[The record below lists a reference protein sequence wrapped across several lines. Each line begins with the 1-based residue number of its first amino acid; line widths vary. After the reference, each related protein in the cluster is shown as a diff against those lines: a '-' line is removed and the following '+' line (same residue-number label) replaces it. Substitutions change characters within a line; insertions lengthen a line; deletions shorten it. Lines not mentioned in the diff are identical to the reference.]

1 MPLMGRTKV
10 NSAAF
15 LRVCAQWR
23 RTAETCAFHNCTYTS
38 AFPLSLL
45 SLFMLCTQ
53 HSNLFCS
60 SYTTTYMQLATTVTL
75 RAPHKLHKTKKL
87 INFIKSKFVF
97 LFFCSTFKF
106 HVGFIFM
113 VLLHNSGF
121 VFTQDV
127 KQSQSAPSID
137 TV

>member
-23 RTAETCAFHNCTYTS
+23 GTAETCAFHNCTYTS

-45 SLFMLCTQ
+45 SLFMFCTQ

-60 SYTTTYMQLATTVTL
+60 SYTTAYMQLATTVTL
-75 RAPHKLHKTKKL
+75 RAPQKLHKAKL
-87 INFIKSKFVF
+87 INFIKSIFVF
-97 LFFCSTFKF
+97 LVFCSTFKF
-106 HVGFIFM
+106 HVGLIFT
-113 VLLHNSGF
+113 VLPNNGGF

-127 KQSQSAPSID
+127 KQSQSAPSVD